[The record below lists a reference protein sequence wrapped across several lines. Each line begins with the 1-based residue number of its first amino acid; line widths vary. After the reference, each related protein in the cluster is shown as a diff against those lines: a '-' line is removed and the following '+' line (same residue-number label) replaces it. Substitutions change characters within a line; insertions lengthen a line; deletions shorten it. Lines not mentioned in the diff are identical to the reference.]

1 MTVGLKVAPCDTKAA
16 RYAVEN
22 WHYSRTLPVG
32 KLVKFGVW
40 EDGQFIGSVIFGR
53 GASDALGSPYGL
65 DMVECCE
72 LVRVALSR
80 HQSHV
85 SQIVAV
91 VVRQMRRLNPGVRL
105 VVSFADPKEGH
116 HGGIYQAGNWIYLGE
131 TSPGLE
137 VYFDGEWVHD
147 RMMRVTGWGT
157 VSRIARLTKAQKAAL
172 PRRRTPGKHRYV
184 YPLDR
189 AMRRQVA
196 KLAQQYPPRDSGLD
210 GETAAFQAEGPG
222 STPGNRSRNEAAS

>member
-1 MTVGLKVAPCDTKAA
+1 MTVELKVAPCDTKAA
-16 RYAVEN
+16 RYSVEN

-32 KLVKFGVW
+32 KLVKFGAW
-40 EDGQFIGSVIFGR
+40 EDGQFVGSVMYAW
-53 GASDALGSPYGL
+53 GANHHLAGQFGL

-72 LVRVALSR
+72 LVRVALR
-80 HQSHV
+80 SHHSPV
-85 SQIVAV
+85 SQIVAATLP
-91 VVRQMRRLNPGVRL
+91 QLKRLNPGVRL
-105 VVSFADPKEGH
+105 VVSFADPFQGH
-116 HGGIYQAGNWIYLGE
+116 HGGIYQAGNW
-131 TSPGLE
+131 
-137 VYFDGEWVHD
+137 VYTGRSASKTEFIMPDGTMLN
-147 RMMRVTGWGT
+147 RRAYTGQQFGGGRSS
-157 VSRIARLTKAQKAAL
+157 VGAL
-172 PRRRTPGKHRYV
+172 PRAARRIKVPGKHRYV